1 MDGHRLRDLTTPFYC
16 FDLDRLA
23 EKYAAIEGAFRSH
36 FPSLVIGYSYKTNYL
51 PAFCRLAH
59 ELGAHAEVVSMVEYR
74 LARSLGVSSE
84 RIIYNGPAKTREDL
98 DLALREGAR
107 VHLDSMAEVEHVAC
121 LARAGRTPLRVGLRI
136 RMPLDEPGR
145 FSRFGLATEEG
156 ELDAALHLLER
167 MPGVQVTGLHA
178 HISTRSR
185 SLGQFQGL
193 ATLLSRAAREVG
205 VDRVESIDV
214 GGGFGFAPAGMRGL
228 TFPSFEDYAAV
239 LREVFDLELPG
250 LADRVLV
257 IEPGIALVGDCAS
270 LFARVHAIKAGGT
283 PPLLVTDASVHTV
296 KPSRH
301 RHNHPIEVLDEYFRP
316 RRGPVQ
322 AYDVV
327 GYTCMEDDYVAT
339 DVELPRCEVGDVLR
353 IDNVGAYTFVF
364 KPPFIRGLP
373 ACYVTSKGRL
383 SLARS
388 AEDADDWIRR
398 DVL

>member
-1 MDGHRLRDLTTPFYC
+1 MDGHRLGELTLPFYL

-36 FPSLVIGYSYKTNYL
+36 FSSLIIGYSYKTNYL

-74 LARSLGVSSE
+74 LARTLGVPGE

-98 DLALREGAR
+98 EIALREGAR
-107 VHLDSMAEVEHVAC
+107 VHLDSMAEVEHVVR
-121 LARAGRTPLRVGLRI
+121 LARQGRRPLRVGLRV
-136 RMPLDEPGR
+136 RMPLEEPGR

-156 ELDAALHLLER
+156 ELDAAFHLLER
-167 MPGVQVTGLHA
+167 TPAVRVTGLHA
-178 HISTRSR
+178 HLSTRSR
-185 SLGQFQGL
+185 SLDRFRRL
-193 ATLLSRAAREVG
+193 ATLLARAAGEVG
-205 VDRVESIDV
+205 LDRLETLDV

-228 TFPSFEDYAAV
+228 AFPSFAEYAAL

-270 LFARVHAIKAGGT
+270 LFARVHAIKAGET
-283 PPLLVTDASVHTV
+283 RPLLVTDASVHTV

-301 RHNHPIEVLDEYFRP
+301 RHNHPIEVLDEQLRP
-316 RRGPVQ
+316 RRGPLQ

-339 DVELPRCEVGDVLR
+339 DVEIPRCEVGDVLR
-353 IDNVGAYTFVF
+353 IDNVGAYSFVF

-388 AEDADDWIRR
+388 AEEADDWIRR